1 MMPIV
6 VALTVCAA
14 AVLVLA
20 GYALGKGRIMRAR
33 AAWEQERG
41 SLRMQ
46 LAAAEGRLQGRRD
59 PLELGE
65 ALGPLQRD
73 VRVLLTAAQ
82 MRETEDGAFRNEVR
96 GRLASL
102 ERRSPAAMQM
112 EGDLRRLVTPMLDR
126 ERVSRELSK
135 LEVGKGGLVE
145 LPGLLDTIAEKAGF
159 ASLVLSDEAGLPL
172 AASKGAVDVDTV
184 AGSAAFFLVLSERAT
199 QASRPRPLSCV
210 VLDETNC
217 MTLHRMFA
225 VGPAHFT
232 VSAVARGVH
241 LGPGALD
248 PALSSL
254 ERILA
259 PRALS

>member
-1 MMPIV
+1 MMPFVI
-6 VALTVCAA
+6 ALTVCAG
-14 AVLVLA
+14 AVLVLVGFVLGGA
-20 GYALGKGRIMRAR
+20 GRAR
-33 AAWEQERG
+33 ARASWEEERRALG
-41 SLRMQ
+41 LR
-46 LAAAEGRLQGRRD
+46 LAASEARLEGRREPVALD
-59 PLELGE
+59 E
-65 ALGPLQRD
+65 ALAPLQRD

-82 MRETEDGAFRNEVR
+82 MRETEEGAFRDEVR
-96 GRLASL
+96 RRLVGL
-102 ERRSPAAMQM
+102 ERRAPATLQI

-126 ERVSRELSK
+126 ERVSRELAK
-135 LEVGKGGLVE
+135 LDVGKGGLVE
-145 LPGLLDTIAEKAGF
+145 LPGLLDTIAEKSGF

-184 AGSAAFFLVLSERAT
+184 AGSAAFFLVLSERAAH
-199 QASRPRPLSCV
+199 ASRPRPLSCV

-254 ERILA
+254 ER
-259 PRALS
+259 ALS